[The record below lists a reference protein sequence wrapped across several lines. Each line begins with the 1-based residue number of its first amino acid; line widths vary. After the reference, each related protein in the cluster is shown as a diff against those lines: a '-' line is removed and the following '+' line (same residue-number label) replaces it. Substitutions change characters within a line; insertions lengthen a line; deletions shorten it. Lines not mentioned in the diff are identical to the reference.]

1 MKALM
6 LIIAITGSIYAQSN
20 DMDGR
25 MEGVSPTVVVRDTS
39 FAVPTERVGKI
50 TPPPEKENQF
60 IIDGFEYHQQEVKP
74 WDILMEGNV
83 DFRVDGL

>member
-6 LIIAITGSIYAQSN
+6 LIAFAVGSIYAQSN

-25 MEGVSPTVVVRDTS
+25 LEGVSPTVVVRDTS
-39 FAVPTERVGKI
+39 FSVPTERVGKI

-60 IIDGFEYHQQEVKP
+60 ILEGFDYHSEEVKP

>member
-6 LIIAITGSIYAQSN
+6 LILVASASIYAQSN
-20 DMDGR
+20 EMDGR
-25 MEGVSPTVVVRDTS
+25 LEGVSPTVVVRDSS
-39 FAVPTERVGKI
+39 FSVPTERVGRI
-50 TPPPEKENQF
+50 IPPPEKESKF
-60 IIDGFEYHQQEVKP
+60 LLDGFEYHQQEVKP